1 VYFSHINLWFV
12 LSAFFSQICKS
23 QIAGQNKIMFSDC
36 ETVDIISWYC
46 TFYAT
51 EVLVEFYVF
60 LCTLHKQRSNSSFAQ
75 LLRKK

>member
-1 VYFSHINLWFV
+1 
-12 LSAFFSQICKS
+12 
-23 QIAGQNKIMFSDC
+23 MFSDC
-36 ETVDIISWYC
+36 ETVDIISWYF

-75 LLRKK
+75 LFRKKINNCPLLIDLMKLFPFYLRKLQK